1 MKLPL
6 NFNVPWNVEA
16 LGKLTKNNEV
26 IGYFKNLVL
35 ALRRMYSDIARTVD
49 QNENPQYIAQDTQ
62 PTPKAGQLLVWKDT
76 NADTGNSIWYLVYND
91 NGNVA
96 TFGSEG
102 KA

>member
-6 NFNVPWNVEA
+6 NFNIPWNVEA
-16 LGKLTKNNEV
+16 LEKLTKNSEV

-35 ALRRMYSDIARTVD
+35 ALRRMYSDVANAMN
-49 QNENPQYIAQDTQ
+49 QNEHLQYIAQDTQ
-62 PTPKAGQLLVWKDT
+62 PTSKAGQLLVWKDT
-76 NADTGNSIWYLVYND
+76 NADAGNSIWYLVYND

-96 TFGSEG
+96 TFGSGE

>member
-6 NFNVPWNVEA
+6 NFNIPWNVEA
-16 LGKLTKNNEV
+16 LEKLTKNSEV

-35 ALRRMYSDIARTVD
+35 ALRRMYSDITNAVN
-49 QNENPQYIAQDTQ
+49 QNEHLQYIAQDAQ

-76 NADTGNSIWYLVYND
+76 NADAGNSIWYLVYND

-96 TFGSEG
+96 TFGSGE